1 MDQKT
6 LRQFKYY
13 VPKTIHAHLNVNP
26 VMHLFRSRFS
36 VQNPAYIYKAQ
47 LLISNHYISGRT
59 PSCLLI
65 HMSLKAHKSQR
76 A

>member
-13 VPKTIHAHLNVNP
+13 VPEIIHAHLNVNP
-26 VMHLFRSRFS
+26 LMHLFRSRFS
-36 VQNPAYIYKAQ
+36 VQNPAYTKLKY
-47 LLISNHYISGRT
+47 LFLNHYISGRT

>member
-36 VQNPAYIYKAQ
+36 VQNPAYIYTK
-47 LLISNHYISGRT
+47 LNYLFLIIISQEEHQAV
-59 PSCLLI
+59 C
-65 HMSLKAHKSQR
+65 
-76 A
+76 